1 MTESDEFTIWTEK
14 YRPQSFDEIV
24 GHDEIVKRVRSLT
37 EKENLPHLLFAGPP
51 GVGKCVVGDTP
62 VLTESGSITP
72 IEDVDDDQKVLSLD
86 ENGTVSPKNIN
97 YTHTEQAETVTVST
111 DDGGCLTVTDDHP
124 FLVLDDGVPTWKEAA
139 NLDEGLAVAAP
150 NNFNVE
156 DPDAFLP
163 QYNLSERQRDHAART
178 IGSIASH
185 NGITDDH
192 QRELSM
198 LLKDIDPSDISET
211 LPGSLQFLASQEDTF
226 AFFTTKRDK
235 WTRSFLSGFIADTVR
250 VADDAY
256 NVRCESS
263 AAATQLTYLL
273 QRLGV
278 RAQQDNHDLQIKGR
292 SASQLNTLLD
302 VELPVIETTEERRIK
317 LAYDH
322 INTVMNTLGIHAYE
336 FSNEVQDA
344 LEADK
349 PVTETLA
356 KYIYQELHEA
366 ARARIHDAVRFLD
379 QCESLKDA
387 ESSYAA
393 TTINHSSNQ
402 SLRQAVMS
410 GHITAFN
417 DLRHQYTK
425 TSITKALK
433 DLQLRWNGDDESY
446 TERLSDQSLDYA
458 AKTIIE
464 DFNIGVES
472 VVKSIE
478 HTPVQI
484 TKTGEH
490 MVEARLMRHRY
501 AVANTLKRIV
511 AQRIYDETLLESLEL
526 IHYLSD
532 AQITWDTV
540 TGVEHDESQRV
551 YDLNVEQT
559 HNFIGGNI
567 PIINH
572 NTTMSLVIAK
582 ELYGESWQQN
592 FLELNASDE
601 RGIDIVR
608 EKVKDFARTQSLGD
622 VPFKIIY
629 LDEADAL
636 TSDAQQALRR
646 TMESYTRSCR
656 FILSCN
662 YSSKIIDPIQSRT
675 TVFRFRGLGEDDV
688 NELID
693 RIAVAEDLD
702 VTDDGREALLYA
714 SDGDL
719 RRLENMLQTSAS
731 IADTID
737 DDTVYSVASYTDPE
751 NVKEILDKATS
762 GSFDAAKK
770 QLLKTMLGQ
779 GLSGPD
785 IIKQFQ
791 REIWGL
797 DIPDRDKLDMIE
809 ACGEVEFRL
818 IEGSDEHIQL
828 DSLLATFADQTSD

>member
-14 YRPQSFDEIV
+14 YRPQTFDEIV

-51 GVGKCVVGDTP
+51 GVGKCVVADTP

-72 IEDVDDDQKVLSLD
+72 IKDVDDDQKVLSLD
-86 ENGTVSPKNIN
+86 ENGTVTPRSIN
-97 YTHTEQAETVTVST
+97 YTHTEQAETVTVHT
-111 DDGGCLTVTDDHP
+111 EDGGSLTVTKDHP
-124 FLVLDDGVPTWKEAA
+124 FLVLDDGVPTWREAQS
-139 NLDEGLAVAAP
+139 LDDGLAVAAP

-156 DPDAFLP
+156 NPDSFLP
-163 QYNLSERQRDHAART
+163 QYSLSERQREHTARM
-178 IGSIASH
+178 IGSMTGHDS
-185 NGITDDH
+185 ITDEH

-198 LLKDIDPSDISET
+198 LLPDIDEADLRET
-211 LPGSLQFLASQEDTF
+211 LPQSLRFLTSEADTF
-226 AFFTTKRDK
+226 AFFSTKRDK
-235 WTRSFLSGFIADTVR
+235 WTRSFLSGFVADTLR
-250 VADDAY
+250 VTEEAY
-256 NVRCESS
+256 EVRCESED
-263 AAATQLTYLL
+263 AATQLTYLL

-278 RAQQDNHDLQIKGR
+278 RAQRNTKTLRIRGR

-302 VELPVIETTEERRIK
+302 VELPVIETTETRHVN

-322 INTVMNTLGIHAYE
+322 IETVMKSLGIHAYE

-344 LEADK
+344 LEAKK

-356 KYIYQELHEA
+356 KYIYQELYEA
-366 ARARIHDAVRFLD
+366 ARARVHDAVRFLD
-379 QCESLKDA
+379 QCESLKDD
-387 ESSYAA
+387 ESSYTA
-393 TTINHSSNQ
+393 TAINNASNE

-425 TSITKALK
+425 TSLTTALK

-446 TERLSDQSLDYA
+446 TERLRDQSVAYA
-458 AKTIIE
+458 AQTIIE

-490 MVEARLMRHRY
+490 MAEARLMRHRY

-511 AQRIYDETLLESLEL
+511 AQRIYDEALLESLEL

-540 TGVEHDESQRV
+540 SGVDEGNSQQV

-559 HNFIGGNI
+559 HNFIGGNT

-582 ELYGESWQQN
+582 ELYGDSWQQN

-688 NELID
+688 NKLID
-693 RIAVAEDLD
+693 RIAKAENLD
-702 VTDDGREALLYA
+702 VTDEGRQALLYA

-751 NVKEILDKATS
+751 NVKEILDKVTS

-791 REIWGL
+791 REIWDL
-797 DIPDRDKLDMIE
+797 DIPDRDKLDMIQ

-828 DSLLATFADQTSD
+828 DSLLATFANQTS

>member
-14 YRPQSFDEIV
+14 YRPETFDGIV
-24 GHDEIVKRVRSLT
+24 GHEEIVKRVRSLT
-37 EKENLPHLLFAGPP
+37 EQENLPHLLFAGPP
-51 GVGKCVVGDTP
+51 GVGKCVVGETP
-62 VLTESGSITP
+62 VLTETGNVTP
-72 IEDVDDDQKVLSLD
+72 IRDVEENQKVLSLD
-86 ENGTVSPKNIN
+86 ENGAVTEQSIN
-97 YTHTEQAETVTVST
+97 YTHTEQADTVTVST
-111 DDGGCLTVTDDHP
+111 QDGASLTVTRDHP
-124 FLVLDDGVPTWKEAA
+124 FLMLDDGVPTWQEASD
-139 NLDEGLAVAAP
+139 LDEGHAIAAP
-150 NNFNVE
+150 NNFTVE
-156 DPDAFLP
+156 DPEAFLP
-163 QYNLSERQRDHAART
+163 QYDLSEEQRDHAARV
-178 IGSIASH
+178 IGSFAADSDGDEH
-185 NGITDDH
+185 R
-192 QRELSM
+192 RELSM
-198 LLKDIDPSDISET
+198 LLPDLEPSHNTSSLPASLAFLTSQKDI
-211 LPGSLQFLASQEDTF
+211 F
-226 AFFTTKRDK
+226 AFFSTKRDK
-235 WTRSFLSGFIADTVR
+235 RTRSFLTGFFGYADVN
-250 VADDAY
+250 AEGAY
-256 NVRCESS
+256 DVTCDSYEG
-263 AAATQLTYLL
+263 AIQLSYLL

-278 RAQQDNHDLQIKGR
+278 RAEQNSSTLSVSGR
-292 SASQLNTLLD
+292 NASQLNTLLD
-302 VELPVIETTEERRIK
+302 VELPRVTAEDTRTIS
-317 LAYDH
+317 LAYEH
-322 INTVMNTLGIHAYE
+322 IQTVMNTLGIHSYE
-336 FSNEVQDA
+336 FTNEVRDA
-344 LEADK
+344 LNAEE
-349 PVTETLA
+349 PVTETMA
-356 KYIYQELHEA
+356 KYIYQELYETARSRVHE
-366 ARARIHDAVRFLD
+366 AVRFLD
-379 QCESLKDA
+379 QCESLKDD

-393 TTINHSSNQ
+393 TSINQASNQ
-402 SLRQAVMS
+402 SLRQAVMN

-425 TSITKALK
+425 TSLTDALQ
-433 DLQLRWNGDDESY
+433 DLQLRWDGDDPSY
-446 TERLSDQSLDYA
+446 TDRLRDQSVSYA
-458 AKTIIE
+458 ARTIIE
-464 DFNIGVES
+464 DFNVGVES
-472 VVKSIE
+472 VVKAVE

-490 MVEARLMRHRY
+490 MAEARLMRHRY
-501 AVANTLKRIV
+501 AVANTVKRIV
-511 AQRIYDETLLESLEL
+511 AKRIYNEDLLESLEL

-540 TGVEHDESQRV
+540 ESVSPGESRKV
-551 YDLNVEQT
+551 YDLNVAKT
-559 HNFIGGNI
+559 HNFIGGNT

-688 NELID
+688 NQLID
-693 RIAVAEDLD
+693 HIATAENLT
-702 VTDDGREALLYA
+702 VTDAGREALLYA

-791 REIWGL
+791 REIWDL
-797 DIPDRDKLDMIE
+797 DIPDREKLDMIQT
-809 ACGEVEFRL
+809 CGEVEFRL

-828 DSLLATFADQTSD
+828 DALLATFADQTS